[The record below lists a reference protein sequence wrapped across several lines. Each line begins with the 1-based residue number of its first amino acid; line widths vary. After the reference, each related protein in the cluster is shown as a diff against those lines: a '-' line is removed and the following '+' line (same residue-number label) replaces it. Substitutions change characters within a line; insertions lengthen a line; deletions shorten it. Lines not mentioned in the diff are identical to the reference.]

1 MIVEWF
7 GSQSIGGR
15 EEQQDASLVLIGA
28 NSQSLLAVVA
38 DGAGGHA
45 GGREAAMQ
53 ITEVAR
59 RLFHR
64 AGCIFGAPHDELTT
78 LCRESHEAINGL
90 GADPKS
96 APRSTIVA
104 LYVHGEQ
111 AWWAHVGD
119 SRVYRF
125 RKGSF
130 AERSRDHTMAQIL
143 LEQGEIS
150 DEEVGSHP
158 DRIKLL
164 KALGGEDEPKPSLGA
179 CSVENGDKFLL
190 CTDGFWEGLQTR
202 EIEKALRGSVTQRLL
217 DKLVAKS
224 VRRSGPRGDNATV
237 CAVMLGADSQA
248 EAARSGLAVIG
259 LTAIASALVADRTL
273 RLIGKFAKQ

>member
-1 MIVEWF
+1 MIVQWF

-15 EEQQDASLVLIGA
+15 KEQQDASLVLIGA
-28 NSQSLLAVVA
+28 NAQSLLAVVA

-45 GGREAAMQ
+45 GGREAAIQ
-53 ITEVAR
+53 VTEVAR

-64 AGCIFGAPHDELTT
+64 AGGILGAPRDELTA
-78 LCRESHEAINGL
+78 LCRESHDAINGL
-90 GADPKS
+90 GANPKS
-96 APRSTIVA
+96 APRSTVVA
-104 LYVHGEQ
+104 LYVHGDQ

-119 SRVYRF
+119 SRIYRF
-125 RKGSF
+125 RKGSL

-150 DEEVGSHP
+150 DEQVGSHP

-164 KALGGEDEPKPSLGA
+164 KALGGEDEPKPSLGS

-190 CTDGFWEGLQTR
+190 CTDGFWEGLKTR
-202 EIEKALRGSVTQRLL
+202 EIEKALNGSVTQRLL
-217 DKLVAKS
+217 DRLVAKS
-224 VRRSGPRGDNATV
+224 ARRSGPRGDNATA
-237 CAVMLGADSQA
+237 CTIILGADSQA
-248 EAARSGLAVIG
+248 GVARSGLAVIG

-273 RLIGKFAKQ
+273 RLVGKVFK